1 MNFSVDIDCFYAQV
15 EIKKNPILAT
25 KPVGIQQKNIVVTS
39 NYLARSKGVGKC
51 VSIHDAL
58 KACPDLVLVNGEDLA
73 EYREA
78 SQQIFDLLCESG
90 CNVEK
95 LGMDENFLDV
105 TDLVQER
112 IADNDSE
119 KSVIGHV
126 FGNYQNS
133 CMGSAVDMLCLCHK
147 RLIVGSIIAKELRQ
161 KVFEELGITSSC
173 GIAHNKLLAKLVGSQ
188 FKPNDQTVL
197 YHESQMELMNSLPS
211 IKCIPGLGS
220 ATYDLFRKKG
230 ITSISELQNASVSS
244 LSSLIQDPQKFINL
258 SLGIDNTI
266 VKMNGKLTLSF
277 PCLNCFEWVMGDGAA
292 RHGSA
297 LCGTEPCRVMTYHNQ
312 RLKFEVHFQVD
323 PSLLD

>member
-161 KVFEELGITSSC
+161 KVFEELGISSSC

-277 PCLNCFEWVMGDGAA
+277 PCLNCFEWVMA
-292 RHGSA
+292 RHGTA
-297 LCGTEPCRVMTYHNQ
+297 LRCAVLSRVA
-312 RLKFEVHFQVD
+312 
-323 PSLLD
+323 S